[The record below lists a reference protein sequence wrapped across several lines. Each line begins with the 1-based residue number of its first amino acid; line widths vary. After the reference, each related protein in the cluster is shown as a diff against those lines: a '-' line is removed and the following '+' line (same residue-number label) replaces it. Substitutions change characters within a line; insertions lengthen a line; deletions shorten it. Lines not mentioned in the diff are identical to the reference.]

1 METSEHSQLPEF
13 EVKLFHIDEPAGSY
27 DMLEVRCT
35 RTGCGQ
41 DHWVGLAWRVL
52 HEVAGRPDELPALIV
67 GRPCPYCSRV
77 SAIPEAWRVFP
88 SAVKQ
93 SPKRKRVVRRRKQ
106 ST

>member
-41 DHWVGLAWRVL
+41 DHWVGLAWRV
-52 HEVAGRPDELPALIV
+52 
-67 GRPCPYCSRV
+67 
-77 SAIPEAWRVFP
+77 FP